1 MTAQRAF
8 AAGFVALLLLTG
20 CTTVG
25 PDFEEPDALW
35 LSQWQS
41 DLYGQVSTAAGQT
54 SADLEFWW
62 YLFDDPVLNDLIGK
76 AKAENL
82 DLRIAALRILESRAV
97 LGIAGSAA
105 LPQLQQLGGALSYV
119 NSERHGGASSNGDDS
134 LVAYSADF
142 AFGWELDFWGRFRR
156 GLESADAAFFA
167 SMSRYQDAQVLLAAQ
182 MADFYYSYLTTLKR
196 IEIANGNA
204 DIQARSLDITNKLYA
219 SGQESELDLQQA
231 STQYYAT
238 LSTIPELEILATR
251 LRNAICVLLA
261 RAPGD
266 LGELVD
272 VPDSLPSL
280 DPLLIT
286 AIPAELVMRRPD
298 VRAAAWQV
306 AAQSAQIGIAR
317 ADYFP
322 SISLAGT
329 VGWSGDDMS
338 ATPDVSTLAAGPLV
352 SWNIF
357 NYGRVDNNVRIQDS
371 RLEQAT
377 ASFQAQLQNAAHELD
392 NAAISVVKTRERQT
406 SLRSGVAAAT
416 RALDIANIRYREG
429 YSDFNR
435 VLDAQ
440 RALFSATER
449 DLVNQGNHLAAVI
462 EFYKALGGGWLAT
475 PVDRMLPM
483 AVRERMQTRSNWGDL
498 LTQPLPSNDVGPQTI
513 GAHK

>member
-1 MTAQRAF
+1 MQ
-8 AAGFVALLLLTG
+8 LLSG

-25 PDFEEPDALW
+25 PDFEEPDPLW
-35 LSQWQS
+35 LSQWQT
-41 DLYGQVSTAAGQT
+41 DLYGQVSTTASQT

-62 YLFDDPVLNDLIGK
+62 YLFDDPVLNDLIAK

-82 DLRIAALRILESRAV
+82 NLRIAALRILESRAV
-97 LGIAGSAA
+97 VGIAGRAA
-105 LPQLQQLGGALSYV
+105 YPQLQQLGGALSYV
-119 NSERHGGASSNGDDS
+119 NSESHGGVAPDGDDG
-134 LVAYSADF
+134 LVAYSTDF
-142 AFGWELDFWGRFRR
+142 AFGWEIDFWGRFRR
-156 GLESADAAFFA
+156 GLESADASFFA

-182 MADFYYSYLTTLKR
+182 MADFYYAYLTTLKR
-196 IEIANGNA
+196 IEIAQGNA
-204 DIQARSLDITNKLYA
+204 EIQARSLDITNKLYI

-231 STQYYAT
+231 STQYFAT
-238 LSTIPELEILATR
+238 LSTIPELEIIATR
-251 LRNAICVLLA
+251 LRNAICVLMA
-261 RAPGD
+261 RPPGD
-266 LGELVD
+266 LAELVD
-272 VPDSLPSL
+272 VPDSLPLL

-317 ADYFP
+317 AEYFP

-329 VGWSGDDMS
+329 VGWSGNDTNG
-338 ATPDVSTLAAGPLV
+338 TPDVSTLAAGPLV

-377 ASFQAQLQNAAHELD
+377 ASFQTELQNAALELD

-406 SLRSGVAAAT
+406 SLRSGVAAAN

-449 DLVNQGNHLAAVI
+449 ELVNQGNHLAAVI

-475 PVDRMLPM
+475 PIDGMLPT

-498 LTQPLPSNDVGPQTI
+498 LTEPLPSNDVGPQPT
-513 GAHK
+513 GVDE